1 MKPKHPVLLGAL
13 LVALG
18 TTLAGWLMPVAWGA
32 LVGVVWTH
40 DNPGRKAA
48 SASAMGWAGLLVL
61 LALAGFPVAVLAS
74 RLGGALGVPAV
85 ALVAVTVLFPALLSG
100 CTAVLV
106 AAVRR

>member
-1 MKPKHPVLLGAL
+1 MKLKHPVLVGGL

-18 TTLAGWLMPVAWGA
+18 TTLGGWLVPVLWGA
-32 LVGVVWTH
+32 MVGFVWATEH
-40 DNPGRKAA
+40 PGRKAA
-48 SASAMGWAGLLVL
+48 AAAALGWAALLVL
-61 LALAGFPVAVLAS
+61 LAIFGFPVGVLAS

-100 CTAVLV
+100 CTAVLI